1 MRPNDPRLRA
11 QLMVARRPLAVV
23 VAAGVLGAVL
33 LIAQTYAVAGLLI
46 AAVRG
51 SGTVSGWGVNG
62 WGVGDWGLAV
72 IAVFVGRGVLG
83 VASDL
88 AGARAA
94 GVVGADLRRRV
105 VGAIL
110 RGQTGSSGSLSA
122 LATRGVSAA
131 EPYLTRYVPALVLA
145 CVLPVMV
152 LAVIAWTDPLSGL
165 IVLLTLPLIP
175 IFGVLVGLAT
185 RDQATSQWRVMAAL
199 AGHFLDVMRG
209 LPTLVAFGR
218 ASAQSRVIAAITDR
232 YRRRTLETLKIA
244 FASAAVLELVAT
256 ISVALVAVTIG
267 IRLASGS
274 VDLQT
279 ALVVLLLAP
288 EAYWPLRRVGTE
300 FHAAAEGSATLEA
313 TATLTPASR
322 EVTPAGRD
330 VTSAGRE
337 VTDCRLD
344 LQERPLGVGLELDE
358 VALTYPDRRQ
368 PALSPASASI
378 PDRGITAIVGPSGC
392 GKSTLLATMAGL
404 HETYAGTVE
413 LDGQTPAAGDGWRER
428 FAYLPQRPVFVGG
441 TIADNLRLG
450 ASDAAESDLWR
461 VLKRVALAERIAEL
475 PGGLGADLA
484 EDGRSL
490 SAGERARLALARVVL
505 SDRPWVLL
513 DEPTAHLDADTERII
528 AETVTALSRDRAV
541 VLVAHR
547 QPLID
552 LADQLITL
560 PAEESP
566 LQVERSLLQ
575 AEAASGD
582 VSACRTDASTC
593 RSDAST
599 GVSDFSAGRGA
610 LWGAAVVGGLS
621 WASGVAL
628 TALAGWL
635 IIKAS
640 YHPVVLTLVVAMV
653 GVRTFGIAR
662 PVLRYLERLWSHDS
676 ALRLLAKRRVE
687 IYDALV
693 PLVPGAL
700 PGRRGDVL
708 ASVVDDVDA
717 VLDEE
722 LRVRLPVRE
731 YAVAASLAVAV
742 TALIDPVASAL
753 AAATV
758 LAAAAAYWI
767 AYAGAARAEETSIQ
781 VRARVSEQVV
791 EAVQT
796 ATERRMW
803 QASEPVLQALGDLAR
818 RATRSTVTAAGSSAV
833 AKAVVLVTCGAAVAA
848 TAAYAGTSDGPMLAL
863 LVLVPLALAEPAA
876 TLADAGAARA
886 RTRAA
891 RRRLDEL
898 TDRSP
903 AVVAPTHPKQ
913 PTEDV
918 TITFDAVT
926 ARPGSTSPDGT
937 SDGQPVELPDLH
949 ITPGA
954 RIGIVGPSGS
964 GKSTMAALMLRFL
977 DPETGTISLG
987 AHSIRDLDPGDVRTQ
1002 VGLVDDD
1009 PHVFASSLVENVRLA
1024 RPAATDA
1031 DVEAA
1036 IRRAHLGAWLD
1047 ALPAGLHTRLGD
1059 GAAQVSGGER
1069 ARLAVARSMLAGHKV
1084 LVLDE
1089 PLAHL
1094 DTSTAT
1100 SLAHEVLSREDGTTD
1115 GRPDGSYR
1123 SDGSPDGPLGGT
1135 KTVLWMTHTSTG
1147 LGLTDSVV
1155 DLQRMGKRD
1164 GVDRAKD
1171 DPGLLARRPRGST
1184 SGADDPARQP

>member
-11 QLMVARRPLAVV
+11 QLSVARRPLAVV

-33 LIAQTYAVAGLLI
+33 LIAQTYAVTGLLI
-46 AAVRG
+46 SAIRDTG
-51 SGTVSGWGVNG
+51 SVSGWA
-62 WGVGDWGLAV
+62 LAV
-72 IAVFVGRGVLG
+72 VAVFAGRAVFGV
-83 VASDL
+83 VSDV

-110 RGQTGSSGSLSA
+110 RGRSESSGSLSA

-152 LAVIAWTDPLSGL
+152 LAVIVWTDPLSGL
-165 IVLLTLPLIP
+165 IVGLTLPLIP

-185 RDQATSQWRVMAAL
+185 RDQAASQWRAMSAL
-199 AGHFLDVMRG
+199 AGHFLDVMKG

-218 ASAQSRVIAAITDR
+218 ATAQSRVIATITDR

-244 FASAAVLELVAT
+244 FASSAVLELVAT
-256 ISVALVAVTIG
+256 ISVALVAVIIG
-267 IRLASGS
+267 VRLAAGS

-300 FHAAAEGSATLEA
+300 FHAAAEGTATLEA
-313 TATLTPASR
+313 TADFSSR
-322 EVTPAGRD
+322 DVTRVGRD
-330 VTSAGRE
+330 VTDCHLDRRE
-337 VTDCRLD
+337 RRLGMS
-344 LQERPLGVGLELDE
+344 LGEVG
-358 VALTYPDRRQ
+358 LTYPGRER
-368 PALSPASASI
+368 PALAPVSATV
-378 PDRGITAIVGPSGC
+378 PGRGITAIVGPSGC

-413 LDGQTPAAGDGWRER
+413 LDGQTPAAGDEWRRR
-428 FAYLPQRPVFVGG
+428 FAYLPQRPVFVSG

-450 ASDAAESDLWR
+450 SPEATESDLWR
-461 VLKRVALAERIAEL
+461 VLKRVALADRIADL

-505 SDRPWVLL
+505 SDRSWVLL
-513 DEPTAHLDADTERII
+513 DEPTAHLDPDTERII
-528 AETVTALSRDRAV
+528 AETVTDLARDRAV

-547 QPLID
+547 EALID
-552 LADQLITL
+552 IADQVITL
-560 PAEESP
+560 SAGTPPAEASP
-566 LQVERSLLQ
+566 ASAETSLPSVET
-575 AEAASGD
+575 ATA
-582 VSACRTDASTC
+582 DASADVPDGSV
-593 RSDAST
+593 R
-599 GVSDFSAGRGA
+599 VA
-610 LWGAAVVGGLS
+610 LWGSAVVGGLS

-640 YHPVVLTLVVAMV
+640 YHPVILTLVAAMV

-722 LRVRLPVRE
+722 LRVRLPIRE
-731 YAVAASLAVAV
+731 YAVVAGLAVLA
-742 TALIDPVASAL
+742 TALIDPIAGAFTMV
-753 AAATV
+753 TV
-758 LAAAAAYWI
+758 LAAGAAFGI
-767 AYAGAARAEETSIQ
+767 AYAGAARAENISVT

-791 EAVQT
+791 EATQT

-803 QASEPVLQALGDLAR
+803 QAGEPVLQTLDDLAGAAT
-818 RATRSTVTAAGSSAV
+818 RATTTAASASSL
-833 AKAVVLVTCGAAVAA
+833 AKAIVLVTAGAAVAA
-848 TAAYAGTSDGPMLAL
+848 TAAYATVGDGPMLAL
-863 LVLVPLALAEPAA
+863 LTLVPLALAEPAA

-891 RRRLDEL
+891 QRRLDDL
-898 TDRSP
+898 TSRSP
-903 AVVAPTHPKQ
+903 AVETPEHPE
-913 PTEDV
+913 PPSDDT
-918 TITFDAVT
+918 TITITGVT
-926 ARPGSTSPDGT
+926 AHPG
-937 SDGQPVELPDLH
+937 GQTIGQSVGQSVEIPDLH
-949 ITPGA
+949 VEPGA

-964 GKSTMAALMLRFL
+964 GKSTLAALLLRFL
-977 DPETGTISLG
+977 DPDTGTITLG
-987 AHSIRDLDPGDVRTQ
+987 GRSTGDMDPQDVRKI

-1024 RPAATDA
+1024 RPGATDEE
-1031 DVEAA
+1031 VEQA
-1036 IRRAHLGAWLD
+1036 IRRAHLGDWLD
-1047 ALPAGLHTRLGD
+1047 ALPAGMQTRLGD
-1059 GAAQVSGGER
+1059 GAAEVSGGER
-1069 ARLAVARSMLAGHKV
+1069 ARLAVARSLLAGHKV

-1094 DTSTAT
+1094 DTATAA
-1100 SLAHEVLSREDGTTD
+1100 SLAREVLAREDGSTA
-1115 GRPDGSYR
+1115 GAEP
-1123 SDGSPDGPLGGT
+1123 GPHGGT

-1147 LGLTDSVV
+1147 LGLTDTVV
-1155 DLQRMGKRD
+1155 SLQRMGE
-1164 GVDRAKD
+1164 V
-1171 DPGLLARRPRGST
+1171 RRC
-1184 SGADDPARQP
+1184 